1 MNSMIRY
8 VVTGAIVL
16 AAIAVGVHRW
26 RVYLENPWTRD
37 GQVQAQVIEIA
48 PRVSGPIVALPIRDN
63 QFVRAG
69 DVLFE
74 IDPRTYQVSLDQAR
88 AQLDQTE
95 RKRRGAGQT
104 GRFRQGRCA
113 RCRAR
118 RLNRRGASSRRSIR
132 RPPGTRPNTS
142 GSRNCCP
149 KKATSQ
155 KALERAQAVYEVSV
169 EERKVGEGA
178 LLQAEANLQKA
189 QAALAEAQARLGAVG
204 ASNPQLRLALATI
217 RQAELN
223 LEFTTVRAPADGY
236 VTHLR
241 LRIGSH
247 AVANQPTLA
256 LVDTATYWVDAYV
269 KETRIAGIKSGDQA
283 VVTLMTYPDRP
294 LKGVVDSLGWGI
306 SQQDGS
312 TAANLLPRVS
322 ATFEWIRLAQRIP
335 VRIRLLDVPKDVQLR
350 VGTTCSVLIAKQSAA
365 GRQDGRPAPQQ

>member
-1 MNSMIRY
+1 MKPIIRY

-16 AAIAVGVHRW
+16 AAIAVGVYRW
-26 RVYLENPWTRD
+26 REYLDNPWTRD

-74 IDPRTYQVSLDQAR
+74 IDPRTYQVTLDQTR
-88 AQLDQTE
+88 AQLDQTSGNVE
-95 RKRRGAGQT
+95 ALVKQVDSARAGVEVSRASIEQARSFIAQIDSAAARNKAEY
-104 GRFRQGRCA
+104 GRQQE
-113 RCRAR
+113 
-118 RLNRRGASSRRSIR
+118 LL
-132 RPPGTRPNTS
+132 
-142 GSRNCCP
+142 P

-155 KALERAQAVYEVSV
+155 KALERAQAVYEVSL
-169 EERKVGEGA
+169 EERKVGEGG

-204 ASNPQLRLALATI
+204 ASNPQLRLAIATI

-247 AVANQPTLA
+247 VVANQPTLA

-269 KETRIAGIKSGDQA
+269 KETRIGGIKSGDQA

-294 LKGVVDSLGWGI
+294 LKGIVDSLGWGI

-322 ATFEWIRLAQRIP
+322 PTFEWIRLAQRIP
-335 VRIRLLDVPKDVQLR
+335 VRVRLVDVPKDIELR
-350 VGTTCSVLIAKQSAA
+350 VGSTCSVLIATRTAN